1 MTSAGRRLSLAAIA
15 AASVGCATVL
25 LASPAQAAA
34 TPCATNVRACVDLST
49 QQAWL
54 THGGV
59 VDYGPVTVKTGRASA
74 PTDPGTF
81 HVSYKDIDHVSS
93 IYDVPMPYAVFFN
106 GGDAFHEGSLS
117 ESSHGCVHLSQ
128 ANASRFYSTLQVG
141 DLVEVVR

>member
-1 MTSAGRRLSLAAIA
+1 MAAIA
-15 AASVGCATVL
+15 TASVGCATVL
-25 LASPAQAAA
+25 LATPAQAAE
-34 TPCATNVRACVDLST
+34 TPCSTAVRACVDLST

-59 VDYGPVTVKTGRASA
+59 VDYGPVTVRTGRASA

-81 HVSYKDIDHVSS
+81 HVTYKDLHHVSS

-106 GGDAFHEGSLS
+106 GGDAFHEGSLA

-128 ANASRFYSTLQVG
+128 TAASEFYGTLQPG
-141 DLVEVVR
+141 DEVQVVR